1 MCSCSS
7 EVEVTLTKEISEK
20 PLELSRRRRHRLT
33 IIEQPSLS
41 EASFANTLRFRLSP
55 ARLLR
60 KADYSLSPVR

>member
-1 MCSCSS
+1 M
-7 EVEVTLTKEISEK
+7 TLTKEISEK
-20 PLELSRRRRHRLT
+20 PLELSRRWRHRLT

-60 KADYSLSPVR
+60 KAD